1 VFRPF
6 ITLHS
11 KELKSLRSLEAE
23 GRETEIGKPMLEM
36 ERLRKYR
43 VVITN
48 YETITNYQHSFAY
61 MPNGIPQWSA
71 IVTDEAQG
79 YKTPN
84 TRISHAI
91 KALEADF
98 HIASTGTPVENRLLD
113 LWNLFDALQQ
123 GLLGSAREFRR
134 TYEDQLGTTSR
145 GQILDELKR
154 KLLFQRPHAFI
165 LRRNKS
171 EIADLPPKHT
181 KKMLSSMSEVEI
193 GRHRELIQELRGDSH
208 GAHHLTV
215 LHRLSLLYQH
225 PALERGD
232 GEDID
237 PASLIEG
244 SSKLRAVIELLHE
257 IRRAG
262 EKAIIFARHR
272 PMQSILAKVTE
283 FEFRMPVRIING
295 LTQRAAGSGQR
306 GKSTRAAILDEF
318 RKKPGFGILILSPF
332 VAGVGLTIT
341 EANHVIHYGR
351 WWNPAVESQAT
362 DRTYRIGQTKP
373 VYVYLPILH
382 DPTGAI
388 STTFDQRLDALM
400 ERRYRLAEDF
410 LRPLPD
416 EDGLSQELVSE
427 LSDEAEA
434 NSGDQ
439 D

>member
-1 VFRPF
+1 M
-6 ITLHS
+6 S
-11 KELKSLRSLEAE
+11 
-23 GRETEIGKPMLEM
+23 
-36 ERLRKYR
+36 
-43 VVITN
+43 
-48 YETITNYQHSFAY
+48 
-61 MPNGIPQWSA
+61 
-71 IVTDEAQG
+71 
-79 YKTPN
+79 
-84 TRISHAI
+84 
-91 KALEADF
+91 
-98 HIASTGTPVENRLLD
+98 
-113 LWNLFDALQQ
+113 
-123 GLLGSAREFRR
+123 
-134 TYEDQLGTTSR
+134 ED
-145 GQILDELKR
+145 
-154 KLLFQRPHAFI
+154 
-165 LRRNKS
+165 
-171 EIADLPPKHT
+171 EIA
-181 KKMLSSMSEVEI
+181 
-193 GRHRELIQELRGDSH
+193 RHRELIQELRGDSH
-208 GAHHLTV
+208 GAQHLTV
-215 LHRLSLLYQH
+215 LHKLALLYQH

-237 PASLIEG
+237 PAGLIEG

-257 IRRAG
+257 IRRSG
-262 EKAIIFARHR
+262 EKAIMFARHR

-295 LTQRAAGSGQR
+295 LTQRTTGSGQR

-318 RKKPGFGILILSPF
+318 RKQPGFGILILSPF
-332 VAGVGLTIT
+332 VAGVGLTII

-382 DPTGAI
+382 DPSGAI
-388 STTFDQRLDALM
+388 PTTFDQRLDALM

-410 LRPLPD
+410 LRPLTD